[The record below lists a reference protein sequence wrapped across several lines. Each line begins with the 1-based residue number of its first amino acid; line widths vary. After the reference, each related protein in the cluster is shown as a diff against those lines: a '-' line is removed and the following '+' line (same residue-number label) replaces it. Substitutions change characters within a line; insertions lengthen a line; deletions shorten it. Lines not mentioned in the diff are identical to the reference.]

1 MCMCVRECL
10 CACVNIHY
18 FIFTTEEVI
27 FLFIS
32 QKRIFTRSINNP
44 FSTFTL
50 VCDISHRS

>member
-27 FLFIS
+27 S
-32 QKRIFTRSINNP
+32 QKRIFTRSIKNNP